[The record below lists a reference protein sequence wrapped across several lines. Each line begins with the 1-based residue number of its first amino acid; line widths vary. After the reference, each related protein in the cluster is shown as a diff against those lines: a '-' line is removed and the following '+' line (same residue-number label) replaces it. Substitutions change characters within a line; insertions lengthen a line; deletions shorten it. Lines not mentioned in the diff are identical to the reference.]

1 MEGDMK
7 EIVLERLEQRLK
19 EKDDQIR
26 ALKKEL
32 NSGGDVK
39 ALADRVDHLE
49 TEVKET
55 QITLSEVMKKVGALE
70 GAISTMLMNM
80 ASAAEEGYPD
90 DDLSQP
96 GVPPDQQPF
105 DRFAASA
112 DQKDI
117 KEDGHNQSDVTRFF
131 HLSKNS

>member
-26 ALKKEL
+26 SLKSEL

-39 ALADRVDHLE
+39 AIAERVDHLE

-55 QITLSEVMKKVGALE
+55 RTTLSEVMKRSGPWRA
-70 GAISTMLMNM
+70 
-80 ASAAEEGYPD
+80 
-90 DDLSQP
+90 
-96 GVPPDQQPF
+96 
-105 DRFAASA
+105 R
-112 DQKDI
+112 
-117 KEDGHNQSDVTRFF
+117 
-131 HLSKNS
+131 